1 MKTLLVETN
10 KIRANLETIKTRA
23 GKAQVI
29 AVLKA
34 NAYGLG
40 LREMAQLCREASIR
54 RFAVTEPEDAVR
66 LRDWGFGEEE
76 IIVLR
81 STANADEI
89 RQILQSGA
97 TATVG
102 SYDAALAL
110 NGLAESEGIVC
121 DVHIKV
127 DTGMGRYGF
136 LPTEID
142 RILSIYRYLTNL
154 HVTGTYTHYANAFK
168 SAKKTQLQLD
178 AFLGVVEKIRAAGF
192 EPGMLHASNSEAM
205 FGCKTDNLDAVRI
218 GSALGGRVIAKG
230 DHGLQRTGRL

>member
-1 MKTLLVETN
+1 MKTLLVEKN
-10 KIRANLETIKTRA
+10 KIRANLETVKAKA

-81 STANADEI
+81 STANAQEI
-89 RQILQSGA
+89 QQILQSGA

-102 SYDAALAL
+102 SYA
-110 NGLAESEGIVC
+110 
-121 DVHIKV
+121 
-127 DTGMGRYGF
+127 
-136 LPTEID
+136 
-142 RILSIYRYLTNL
+142 
-154 HVTGTYTHYANAFK
+154 
-168 SAKKTQLQLD
+168 
-178 AFLGVVEKIRAAGF
+178 
-192 EPGMLHASNSEAM
+192 
-205 FGCKTDNLDAVRI
+205 
-218 GSALGGRVIAKG
+218 
-230 DHGLQRTGRL
+230 

>member
-1 MKTLLVETN
+1 MKTLVVEKS
-10 KIRANLETIKTRA
+10 KIRANLEVIKDQA

-40 LREMAQLCREASIR
+40 LLEMAGLCREAGIR
-54 RFAVTEPEDAVR
+54 RFAVTEPEEAMR

-76 IIVLR
+76 ILVLR
-81 STANADEI
+81 STANEEEVKK
-89 RQILQSGA
+89 ILQAGA

-110 NGLAESEGIVC
+110 NGLAESQGMVC

-142 RILSIYRYLTNL
+142 RILSVYRYLTNL
-154 HVTGTYTHYANAFK
+154 NVTGT
-168 SAKKTQLQLD
+168 
-178 AFLGVVEKIRAAGF
+178 
-192 EPGMLHASNSEAM
+192 
-205 FGCKTDNLDAVRI
+205 
-218 GSALGGRVIAKG
+218 
-230 DHGLQRTGRL
+230 